1 MEETTNKNFS
11 SDNILRENLIFAG
24 LDDRDL
30 NKAKDFFSMYQKDY
44 KKDEIIKKPG
54 EYMQSFGIVI
64 RGNVIAYMD
73 DIDGNH
79 MIVTNVFPSEA
90 FGEALCFLEVREVP
104 IYIKAF
110 TDCLI
115 AWLSPEKIKS
125 PSSEISGSLYTSL
138 TTRYIS
144 MLSDRMLAMNDRIQ
158 VLSKNSLRRK
168 LTTFFS
174 QCEHRYGQNTFD
186 ISMSRYDLAVYL
198 GVDRSALSRELSA
211 MKNEGIIEFYKN
223 SFRLLNK

>member
-110 TDCLI
+110 TDCRI
-115 AWLSPEKIKS
+115 AWLSPGKIKS